1 MPLSLSLLLPLLSF
15 YDNNDNVLES
25 SVHWLLLPISH
36 IINGIIAIVIIT
48 IINTHTHKPHEPI
61 SQATPIITLQ
71 RTTQDRRAA
80 SRRSNRL
87 VRPGD
92 VTAPTTPNPSPW
104 RPPVCAK
111 EKKKVFV
118 LFAGGGSCFLSSGR
132 VWSLGPLSLAIS
144 FLFFFVV
151 VAYSIL
157 SFLLA
162 IQFCIHLHPFAFG
175 FRWCGFDKIFPT
187 FL

>member
-61 SQATPIITLQ
+61 AHEPISQATPIIMLQ

-111 EKKKVFV
+111 EKKKGLCAVCWRWVVLPVF
-118 LFAGGGSCFLSSGR
+118 GSCLVSGAAFL
-132 VWSLGPLSLAIS
+132 VH
-144 FLFFFVV
+144 FFFVFFCCCCLFNSV
-151 VAYSIL
+151 IFVGYSIL
-157 SFLLA
+157 HSFA
-162 IQFCIHLHPFAFG
+162 SVC
-175 FRWCGFDKIFPT
+175 FRISLVW
-187 FL
+187 LW

>member
-61 SQATPIITLQ
+61 AHEPISQATPIIMLQ
-71 RTTQDRRAA
+71 RTTQDRRVA

-132 VWSLGPLSLAIS
+132 VWSLGPLFLSIS
-144 FLFFFVV
+144 FLFFFCCCCLFNSVIFV
-151 VAYSIL
+151 GYSIL
-157 SFLLA
+157 HSFA
-162 IQFCIHLHPFAFG
+162 SVC
-175 FRWCGFDKIFPT
+175 FRISLVW
-187 FL
+187 LW